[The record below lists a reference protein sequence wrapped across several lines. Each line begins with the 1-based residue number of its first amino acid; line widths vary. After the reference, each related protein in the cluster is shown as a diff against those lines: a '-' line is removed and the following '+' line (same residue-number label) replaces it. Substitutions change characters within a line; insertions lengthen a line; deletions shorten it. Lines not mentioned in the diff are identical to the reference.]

1 MFDPNLARVLNPYLF
16 FAATIGILLAV
27 VGVYIGALNVTLG
40 LLYACIFIFIMV
52 VAALMEQQD

>member
-27 VGVYIGALNVTLG
+27 VGVYIDALPVLEG
-40 LLYACIFIFIMV
+40 LVYSLVFIFVMA
-52 VAALMEQQD
+52 VAATMEQSD

>member
-1 MFDPNLARVLNPYLF
+1 MFDPNLVRVLNPYLF

-40 LLYACIFIFIMV
+40 LFYACIFIFIMV
-52 VAALMEQQD
+52 VAALMEEQD